1 MRTSMKHLAGMM
13 AALAVVLPTGAA
25 VWTPPTEWQQITDN
39 DLKIV
44 AGSPLDFSGLLPAG
58 TVATN
63 GPVINNNGRLVFQ
76 NFPNEKARLNCA
88 SLTWSPGTGSFPD
101 DATGTAFVTQL
112 KLHGYNVVRFHYV
125 EGILMHQVKVDNQ
138 VDEVQLARF
147 HLLLKKLKDAGIYWV
162 MDLMS
167 SENGTL
173 GDNESNRWVSTKDL
187 KFRVQIP
194 SDLAARKAWEDEV
207 QAIYARVNPHT
218 GLSTLNDPALI
229 AVNLVNEGEI
239 NFLESNSKPYRDAL
253 KQPFNDYLKMIYS
266 NDSELRTAWGTDLE
280 PLATGES
287 LVTGNVAFPGKN
299 VQSERNITFQKFLT
313 KLERDSVAWMTTDLR
328 NLGYQG
334 LITNYNNWDRIPANN
349 LRATQELIDGHS
361 YTEEVTAVS
370 SAGTGTAKQDS
381 QTDDPTVN
389 LATRLA
395 AMRHANK
402 PFIVT
407 EYGQPFWNQFRF
419 EASVTVPA
427 VAALQNWDM
436 ICLHG
441 EGAIDLSFDQPGASR
456 KQAINPYGVGID
468 PVLRAGETLSALLFL
483 RGDVA
488 PSPNRVRIKY
498 PSPNREVKTDVANAV
513 LPDMRQFGFMSG
525 LEIIHPDNTNQAL
538 PSVPGKVLELNPG
551 YYLWSANDGYLGKY
565 TTGMR
570 TKQLVDAAI
579 LPAGYPVTDNPTFY
593 QSDTGQFYIDKTNRR
608 ITIKTPRSEVISTAQ
623 ATGTYSF
630 NALKVTSING
640 PALLSASTLNEG
652 NLDISKRILLIFAT
666 DALNKDM
673 TFTDETRVKIT
684 SLGKIPVV
692 IRPGSASVSL
702 QLKHKT
708 PMRLVALDLKGNRR
722 DEIAL
727 TSIENADGIEWQF
740 TLNNT
745 GFNFGPT
752 TFFVLEEV
760 PAI

>member
-1 MRTSMKHLAGMM
+1 MKQLAGMM
-13 AALAVVLPTGAA
+13 AALAAVLPAYAA
-25 VWTPPTEWQQITDN
+25 EWKPTDWAPIQDN

-63 GPVINNNGRLVFQ
+63 GPVVNNNGRLVFQ
-76 NFPNEKARLNCA
+76 NFPSEKAKLNCA

-101 DATGTAFVTQL
+101 EATATAFVAQL

-125 EGILMHQVKVDNQ
+125 EGILMHLVKVDNQ

-147 HLLLKKLKDAGIYWV
+147 HALLKKLKDAGIYWV

-173 GDNESNRWVSTKDL
+173 GDNESNRWVSHKDL
-187 KFRVQIP
+187 KFRVQIL

-218 GLSTLNDPALI
+218 GLSILNDPALI

-239 NFLESNSKPYRDAL
+239 NFLESSSSPYRNAL
-253 KQPFNDYLKMIYS
+253 KQPFNDYLKTIYS
-266 NDSELRTAWGTDLE
+266 NDNELRTAWGTDLE
-280 PLATGES
+280 PLATDES
-287 LVTGNVAFPGKN
+287 LATNSVKFPGKN

-334 LITNYNNWDRIPANN
+334 LITNYNNWDRIPANDT
-349 LRATQELIDGHS
+349 RATLELIDGHS
-361 YTEEVTAVS
+361 YTEEVAAVS
-370 SAGTGTAKQDS
+370 SAGTGTAKQNS
-381 QTDDPTVN
+381 QTDSPDDN

-395 AMRHANK
+395 GMRQANK

-407 EYGQPFWNQFRF
+407 EYGQPFWNQYRF

-427 VAALQNWDM
+427 IAALQNWDM

-441 EGAIDLSFDQPGASR
+441 EGGIDLSFDQPGASR

-498 PSPNREVKTDVANAV
+498 PSPNRELKTDVTNAV
-513 LPDMRQFGFMSG
+513 LPDLRQFGFMSG
-525 LEIIHPDNTNQAL
+525 LEIIHPDNTNQAQ
-538 PSVPGKVLELNPG
+538 PSVSGKVLELNPG
-551 YYLWSANDGYLGKY
+551 YYLWSASDGYLGKY

-579 LPAGYPVTDNPTFY
+579 LPSSYPVGENKPTFY
-593 QSDTGQFYIDKTNRR
+593 QSDTGQFYLDKTNRR
-608 ITIKTPRSEVISTAQ
+608 ITVTTPRSEVISTAQ
-623 ATGTYSF
+623 ATGTYNF
-630 NALKVTSING
+630 NTLKVTSING

-652 NLDISKRILLIFAT
+652 NLDASKRILLIFAT

-673 TFTDETRVKIT
+673 TFTDETRVTLK
-684 SLGKIPVV
+684 SLGKMPVV
-692 IRPGSASVSL
+692 IRPGSASVSV

-708 PMRLVALDLKGNRR
+708 PMRLIALDLKGNRR
-722 DEIAL
+722 DEITL
-727 TSIENADGIEWQF
+727 HSIENIDGIEWQF

-745 GFNFGPT
+745 GFSFGPT

-760 PAI
+760 PAS